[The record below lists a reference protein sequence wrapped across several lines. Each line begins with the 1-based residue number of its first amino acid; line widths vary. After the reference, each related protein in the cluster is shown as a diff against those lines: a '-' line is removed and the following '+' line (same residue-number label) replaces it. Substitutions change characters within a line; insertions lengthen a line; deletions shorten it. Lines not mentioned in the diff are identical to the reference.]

1 MKEYGYVRVGASVPK
16 MEVANPI
23 FNVKEIKAQID
34 LAISRQIDILVFPE
48 LSITGY
54 TCGDLFHQEIY
65 LSSYFHLNLNFS

>member
-54 TCGDLFHQEIY
+54 TCGDLFVICKLISVWINEKLAI
-65 LSSYFHLNLNFS
+65 